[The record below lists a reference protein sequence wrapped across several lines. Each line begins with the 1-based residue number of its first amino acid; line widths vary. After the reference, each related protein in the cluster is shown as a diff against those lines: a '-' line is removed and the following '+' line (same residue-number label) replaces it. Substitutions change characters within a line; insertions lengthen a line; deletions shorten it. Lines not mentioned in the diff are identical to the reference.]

1 MVSSLLY
8 LVEMRQLMSF
18 IYVSHE
24 TWFKLVAC
32 GLEKSLWWV
41 LCVWYIWCIY
51 FHKDHAC
58 FKLKMYGVMLSI
70 YSYVTYHVICIMIFI
85 VTHTCTPWMQWFRG
99 SLLCVLVCAN
109 RHLRSF
115 VNSNHIAHI
124 KGEPFINHWTQNSN
138 CLYHFVSFNR
148 VVINH

>member
-1 MVSSLLY
+1 
-8 LVEMRQLMSF
+8 MRF

-32 GLEKSLWWV
+32 GLEKKLWWV
-41 LCVWYIWCIY
+41 LCVWYICCIY

-58 FKLKMYGVMLSI
+58 FRLKMYAFYLFLCDKSCHMHHDF
-70 YSYVTYHVICIMIFI
+70 YF

-115 VNSNHIAHI
+115 VNSIHIAHI
-124 KGEPFINHWTQNSN
+124 KGEPLINYWIQKPK
-138 CLYHFVSFNR
+138 CLYLFVSFNR
-148 VVINH
+148 VVINHQKWGDWKCI